1 MTCLR
6 GTMIR
11 QIQVNGYVGRV
22 YAEWV
27 SRFLGCV
34 LTLAA
39 ATVVCM
45 AQSKSLRAGAARVE
59 ITPPLADGFS
69 GPTGKYEHEHLF
81 VRAIVVDNGTSRAAL
96 IGADQSNLSEGI
108 WNQASQRI
116 AKELDCPVS
125 NILISAT
132 HTHSPGVA
140 IGPPNGTQVPGTLS
154 VDEQRVVDGM
164 VSAVRQAKDKLRPAQ
179 MAFGAG
185 NAYLNVNRDAIQ
197 PQTHLWT
204 QAPNLN
210 APSDK
215 TVAILKFEKLTGEP
229 IGVYVNYAM
238 HPING
243 YLANF
248 TSADFA
254 GAMSRYVEQAYDDQ
268 PTVIFTQGASGDQNP
283 LYLRPSTNGMAS
295 RSGVAITGNVLV
307 RESVEGPLRDG
318 PVKGTSMDAKVRDRL
333 ERWMESEGDVLGEE
347 VIRVMTN
354 ATHTARNVRIAGS
367 QTEVTCPGRTRTDNG
382 REGMA
387 GTYVDGPLVPIRLGV
402 LGIGDVALTSVDA
415 EVYNLISQRM
425 KRQSPMAN
433 TVMVT
438 LANGRAP
445 SGYIPDDASF
455 GHNSFQ
461 VLGSR
466 LKVGC
471 AEDSI
476 ADGLAKLVSAYD
488 DQRQ

>member
-1 MTCLR
+1 MSLRQKMNSSIGCLIALA
-6 GTMIR
+6 M
-11 QIQVNGYVGRV
+11 VG
-22 YAEWV
+22 
-27 SRFLGCV
+27 
-34 LTLAA
+34 AA
-39 ATVVCM
+39 CE
-45 AQSKSLRAGAARVE
+45 AQSTGLRAGAARVE
-59 ITPPLADGFS
+59 ITPPLLAGYLA
-69 GPTGKYEHEHLF
+69 PTGKYEHEHLF
-81 VRAIVVDNGTSRAAL
+81 VRAIVIDNGTTRAAL
-96 IGADQSNLSEGI
+96 IGADQSNLSENT
-108 WNQASQRI
+108 WSQASRRI
-116 AKELDCPVS
+116 AKELNCPVS
-125 NILISAT
+125 NVLMSAT
-132 HTHSPGVA
+132 HTHSPGVP
-140 IGPPNGTQVPGTLS
+140 IGPPSGAQVPGTLTS
-154 VDEQRVVDGM
+154 GEQRVVDGM
-164 VSAVRQAKDKLRPAQ
+164 VSAVQQAREKLQPAQ
-179 MAFGAG
+179 MAFGTG
-185 NAYLNVNRDAIQ
+185 NAYLNANRDAIQ

-210 APSDK
+210 AASDK
-215 TVAILKFEKLTGEP
+215 TVAVVKFEKLTGEP

-243 YLANF
+243 YLADF

-295 RSGVAITGNVLV
+295 RSGVTITGDVLV

-318 PVKGTSMDAKVRDRL
+318 PVKSKPMDPKVRDRL

-354 ATHTARNVRIAGS
+354 ATRTERNVRIAGS
-367 QTEVTCPGRTRTDNG
+367 QTEVSCPGRTRTDNG
-382 REGMA
+382 REGIA
-387 GTYVDGPLVPIRLGV
+387 GTYVDGPPVPIRLGA

-461 VLGSR
+461 VLGSH

-471 AEDSI
+471 AEDTS
-476 ADGLAKLVSAYD
+476 ADGLTKLVTAYD
-488 DQRQ
+488 DHRK

>member
-1 MTCLR
+1 M
-6 GTMIR
+6 
-11 QIQVNGYVGRV
+11 
-22 YAEWV
+22 
-27 SRFLGCV
+27 
-34 LTLAA
+34 
-39 ATVVCM
+39 
-45 AQSKSLRAGAARVE
+45 
-59 ITPPLADGFS
+59 
-69 GPTGKYEHEHLF
+69 
-81 VRAIVVDNGTSRAAL
+81 
-96 IGADQSNLSEGI
+96 
-108 WNQASQRI
+108 
-116 AKELDCPVS
+116 
-125 NILISAT
+125 SAT
-132 HTHSPGVA
+132 HTHSPGVHV
-140 IGPPNGTQVPGTLS
+140 GPPPKTQAPGNPL
-154 VDEQRVVDGM
+154 DANDQRVLDAM
-164 VSAVRQAKDKLRPAQ
+164 VNAVHQAQEKLQPAQ
-179 MAFGAG
+179 MAFGTG

-204 QAPNLN
+204 QAPNLV

-215 TVAILKFEKLTGEP
+215 TVAVLKFETLSGEP

-254 GAMSRYVEQAYDDQ
+254 GAMSRYVEQAYDDK
-268 PTVIFTQGASGDQNP
+268 PTVIFSQGASGDQNP

-295 RSGVAITGNVLV
+295 RSGIPITGNVLV
-307 RESVEGPLRDG
+307 RESVEAPLRDS
-318 PVKGTSMDAKVRDRL
+318 PEKSVPMDSKVRERL

-354 ATHTARNVRIAGS
+354 ATRTERNVRIWSS
-367 QTEVTCPGRTRTDNG
+367 QTELSCPGRKRTDNG
-382 REGMA
+382 REGMV
-387 GTYVDGPLVPIRLGV
+387 GTYVDGPPVPIRLGV

-415 EVYNLISQRM
+415 EVYTLIAQRM

-433 TVMVT
+433 TVVVT

-455 GHNSFQ
+455 SHNTFQ
-461 VLGSR
+461 ALGSR

-476 ADGLAKLVSAYD
+476 ADGLTKMVTDYAH
-488 DQRQ
+488 QEP